1 MKLGIVMDPISQI
14 KPYKDTSFALLLA
27 AQARGW
33 AVFYME
39 PNWLYAEDGQAKS
52 KWHPVTVF
60 DRPDAW
66 FELGAAH
73 HGNLAELDI
82 IIQRQDPP
90 VSLNYHYV
98 TALLALAERHGVLV
112 ANRPNALRAANEKL
126 LAQHYPDLCPPTLVT
141 REPGLLR
148 AFLATHEHI
157 VLKPLDAMGGASIF
171 QIQAGDLNTSV
182 IIETMT
188 AQGLTMAQK
197 FLPAVRM
204 GDRRILLINGE
215 PVDHALLR
223 VPKADEFRANLAA
236 GGLGQVV
243 PLRPRDREIAAR
255 VGSDLAAA
263 GFWFVGLDV
272 IGDHLT
278 EINVTSPTCAREIDA
293 VCHNDPAGQL
303 LDFLAQRRLNLP
315 APSASLPG

>member
-33 AVFYME
+33 TVFYLE
-39 PNWLYAEDGQAKS
+39 PDWLYAENGRAKS
-52 KWHPVTVF
+52 KVCAITVF
-60 DRPDAW
+60 DRNAQW
-66 FELGAAH
+66 FELGAEQTLD
-73 HGNLAELDI
+73 LAELDI
-82 IIQRQDPP
+82 MIQRQDPP
-90 VSLNYHYV
+90 VTLNYHYV
-98 TALLALAERHGVLV
+98 TALLELAERQGVLV
-112 ANRPNALRAANEKL
+112 ANRPNALRSANEKL
-126 LAQHYPDLCPPTLVT
+126 LAQHYPDLCPPTLVS
-141 REPGLLR
+141 RDSAQLR
-148 AFLATHEHI
+148 AFLNEHRHI
-157 VLKPLDAMGGASIF
+157 VLKPLDAMGGSSIF

-197 FLPAVRM
+197 FLPAVHE
-204 GDRRILLINGE
+204 GDRRILLINGQ

-223 VPKADEFRANLAA
+223 IPKADEFRANLAA
-236 GGLGQVV
+236 GGRGHVV
-243 PLRPRDREIAAR
+243 PLRDRDREIAAR
-255 VGSDLAAA
+255 VGPDLAAA

-272 IGDHLT
+272 IGDSLT

-303 LDFLAQRRLNLP
+303 LDFLANRRRDEPSKVQRTH
-315 APSASLPG
+315 

>member
-1 MKLGIVMDPISQI
+1 MKIGIVMDQISQI

-33 AVFYME
+33 TVFYME
-39 PNWLYAEDGQAKS
+39 PNWLYAETGRAKS
-52 KWHPVTVF
+52 KWHLITVF

-66 FELGAAH
+66 FELGAAQQ
-73 HGNLAELDI
+73 GDLAELDI

-90 VSLNYHYV
+90 VNLNYHYV
-98 TALLALAERHGVLV
+98 TALLALAERHGVLI

-141 REPGLLR
+141 REPSLLR
-148 AFLATHEHI
+148 AFLAEHQHI
-157 VLKPLDAMGGASIF
+157 VLKPLDAMGGSSIF
-171 QIQAGDLNTSV
+171 QIAAGDLNTSV

-188 AQGLTMAQK
+188 AQGLTMAQQ
-197 FLPAVRM
+197 FLPAVRE
-204 GDRRILLINGE
+204 GDRRILLINGQ
-215 PVDHALLR
+215 PIDHALLR
-223 VPKADEFRANLAA
+223 VPQAYEFRANLAA
-236 GGLGQVV
+236 GGRGQVV

-255 VGSDLAAA
+255 VGPDLAAA

-303 LDFLAQRRLNLP
+303 LDFLANRRLNHP
-315 APSASLPG
+315 ASPQPSPC

>member
-33 AVFYME
+33 AVFYIE
-39 PNWLYAEDGQAKS
+39 PNWLYLEDGQAHA

-66 FELGAAH
+66 FELGAAEQ
-73 HGNLAELDI
+73 GNLAWLDI

-90 VSLNYHYV
+90 INSNYHYV
-98 TALLALAERHGVLV
+98 TAILALAERQGVLV

-141 REPGLLR
+141 RDPELLR
-148 AFLATHEHI
+148 AFLASHGHI

-171 QIQAGDLNTSV
+171 QIQAGDLNTAV

-204 GDRRILLINGE
+204 GDRRILLINGQ

-223 VPKADEFRANLAA
+223 VPRADEFRANLAA
-236 GGLGQVV
+236 GGLGEVV

-255 VGSDLAAA
+255 VGPDLTAA

-272 IGDHLT
+272 IGDYLT

-303 LDFLAQRRLNLP
+303 LDFLAQRRLNAPASSTCLP
-315 APSASLPG
+315 V

>member
-1 MKLGIVMDPISQI
+1 MKLGIVMDPISKI

-33 AVFYME
+33 AVFYIE
-39 PNWLYAEDGQAKS
+39 PSWLYAEAGRAKAT
-52 KWHPVTVF
+52 WHPITVF
-60 DRPDAW
+60 DRNEDWYA
-66 FELGAAH
+66 LGAAQQ
-73 HGNLAELDI
+73 GDLTAMDI

-90 VSLNYHYV
+90 VDVNYHYV

-126 LAQHYPDLCPPTLVT
+126 LAQHYPELCPPTLVS
-141 REPGLLR
+141 RDANQLR
-148 AFLATHEHI
+148 AFLAEHGHI

-171 QIQAGDLNTSV
+171 QIQAGDLNTAV

-236 GGLGQVV
+236 GGQGQVV

-255 VGSDLAAA
+255 VGPDLAAA

-272 IGDHLT
+272 IGDYLT

-293 VCHNDPAGQL
+293 VCQNDPAGQF
-303 LDFLAQRRLNLP
+303 LDFLAEQRRHDRI
-315 APSASLPG
+315 

>member
-33 AVFYME
+33 AVFYLE
-39 PNWLYAEDGQAKS
+39 PDWLYAENGRAKS
-52 KWHPVTVF
+52 KVHAITVF
-60 DRPDAW
+60 DRNAQW
-66 FELGAAH
+66 FELGAEQTLD
-73 HGNLAELDI
+73 LAELDI
-82 IIQRQDPP
+82 MIQRQDPP
-90 VSLNYHYV
+90 VTLDYHYV
-98 TALLALAERHGVLV
+98 TALLELAERQGVLV
-112 ANRPNALRAANEKL
+112 ANRPNALRSANEKL
-126 LAQHYPDLCPPTLVT
+126 LAQHYPDLCPPTLVS
-141 REPGLLR
+141 RDSAQLR
-148 AFLATHEHI
+148 TFLNEHRHI
-157 VLKPLDAMGGASIF
+157 VLKPLDAMGGSSIF

-197 FLPAVRM
+197 FLPAVRE
-204 GDRRILLINGE
+204 GDRRILLINGQ

-223 VPKADEFRANLAA
+223 IPKADEFRANLAV
-236 GGLGQVV
+236 GGRGQVV
-243 PLRPRDREIAAR
+243 PLCDRDREIAAR
-255 VGSDLAAA
+255 VGPDLAAA

-272 IGDHLT
+272 IGDSLT

-303 LDFLAQRRLNLP
+303 LDFLANRRRDE
-315 APSASLPG
+315 PSKV